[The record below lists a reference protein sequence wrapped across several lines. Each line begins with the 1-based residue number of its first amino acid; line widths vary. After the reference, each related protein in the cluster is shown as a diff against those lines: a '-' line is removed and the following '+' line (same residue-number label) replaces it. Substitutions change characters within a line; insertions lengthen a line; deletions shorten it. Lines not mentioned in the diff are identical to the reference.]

1 MYDRAQSRQEFAPG
15 QSGRRDNYNVG
26 WHAGMML
33 FWGVII
39 VILAILFTK
48 TMKHNKVVAA
58 KGQTPLEIAK
68 ARLAKGEI
76 TKEQFVELKKDLA

>member
-1 MYDRAQSRQEFAPG
+1 MAEET
-15 QSGRRDNYNVG
+15 
-26 WHAGMML
+26 
-33 FWGVII
+33 I
-39 VILAILFTK
+39 